1 MDVQVSRSVNDAL
14 SHSFTHIEGDGELL
28 VGPEIR
34 SFISNFIRE
43 SFLFR
48 GDEWRERGMDP
59 DKAESAEAAANLV
72 FESVT
77 EILTTQATGNPGIG
91 KQRLLLI
98 DVVQKIQADWCKV
111 FPFCR

>member
-1 MDVQVSRSVNDAL
+1 MDVQVSRSVNDTL
-14 SHSFTHIEGDGELL
+14 SHSFTHIEGDGKLL

-77 EILTTQATGNPGIG
+77 KILKTEGNDNPEIGQ
-91 KQRLLLI
+91 QRLLLI
-98 DVVQKIQADWCKV
+98 DVVQNIQTDWCKV